1 MGVTTDNLE
10 VIDITDLSFDDFARV
25 DQLIK
30 DITRAVTSS
39 GFFYLKIEDGFG
51 KKCLEMLEA
60 GRQFYALPRD
70 EIRKTEQDS
79 LSQMKIKGING
90 WKQFSTIMKRLI
102 SQL

>member
-60 GRQFYALPRD
+60 GRQFYTLPRD

-79 LSQMKIKGING
+79 LSQMKIKGIN
-90 WKQFSTIMKRLI
+90 R
-102 SQL
+102 